1 MVDSNNQN
9 FHHHT
14 FGLLRSRSL
23 TPVSDFRPLPGAHPV
38 PVPEPSL
45 LLQFFRANITVT
57 CRTYGCHVSPHRF
70 ECLQPPTNLLPF
82 DPFGPYHST
91 YHLTCHYLTCHS
103 TWHLISSAPTI
114 QPANMQKIAFFALL
128 ASLIGKPLNIP
139 FKRGVLFV
147 FIHVFI
153 VIFNTNLLRRW

>member
-1 MVDSNNQN
+1 MVCQEAYQPNQHTLNRNPLIYFLYYPSYCTDTFYFFIFWIPLVDSNNQN

-57 CRTYGCHVSPHRF
+57 CSMYGCHVSPHRF

-91 YHLTCHYLTCHS
+91 YHLTCHS

-114 QPANMQKIAFFALL
+114 
-128 ASLIGKPLNIP
+128 
-139 FKRGVLFV
+139 
-147 FIHVFI
+147 
-153 VIFNTNLLRRW
+153 